1 MADVAH
7 TTRHARDFSLESR
20 IELNQKEAP
29 SEPHNWRPPT
39 ERAVFQLPQCH
50 RDGFNDYKEPAPI
63 YLYPLGGYSS
73 PSLSLSGSPTRR
85 PSLSLSGG
93 LYDYTGIWLYSGPR
107 KVSVRATNLNLI
119 KRQSA
124 KTRRIQLGIGIKRI
138 YPNCC
143 VTTNSKDLCSFGHS
157 NPKEFEGLLNK

>member
-73 PSLSLSGSPTRR
+73 PSLSLSEQASKECKDAGQQKAPVLAHLET
-85 PSLSLSGG
+85 
-93 LYDYTGIWLYSGPR
+93 I
-107 KVSVRATNLNLI
+107 
-119 KRQSA
+119 
-124 KTRRIQLGIGIKRI
+124 IG
-138 YPNCC
+138 
-143 VTTNSKDLCSFGHS
+143 V
-157 NPKEFEGLLNK
+157 EW